1 MTLTMRDSP
10 DEPAAGALR
19 VLAGLRAP
27 VLGATGE
34 APPADPASVLETL
47 AEGVVVCDVGPDGT
61 ARPTVANAAA
71 RHLLG
76 PDPAALLAGGAV
88 GEARLVALDGRPMSP
103 EELPARETVAS
114 GRPVDG
120 YVWGVQRAAGERRW
134 VRSSSRPLR
143 RPDGGLAGV
152 VLSLVDVTDWVEATR
167 RLAHHA
173 QHDPLTGLPNRA
185 TLLERLADALGRM
198 RAEGSRCALLFVDLD
213 HFKHVNDSLGH
224 GAGDAVLVALAS
236 RVRHSLRPSDVVC
249 RLGGDE
255 LVVLAERVAAVP
267 AAVAIA
273 ERIRAAVAQPLV
285 VEGVP
290 LSPTCS
296 IGVAVG
302 VDVAPDELLRQ
313 ADTALYKAKEQGRD
327 RCVVFEPAMQLGA
340 RHRLDTEGRV
350 RAALR
355 SGGVAVHYQPIVA
368 LGDGHVVAREA
379 LVRVGGAD
387 GDEPVEAGD
396 LVRVAGETDLIVDVG
411 SAVLRQ
417 AVADAAGWP
426 DGAALSVNVAARQ
439 LRPALVEEVR
449 ALLAAHRL
457 EPDRLYLELTESA
470 LVGVDGPARATV
482 DRLAGLGVRLALDDF
497 GTRAANLADLRRL
510 PVAALKLDRSFTAGL
525 GRPPD
530 DDVVV
535 AVVDLARTLGVVTV
549 AKGVETA
556 GQAARLRALGC
567 DLAQGHWFGHPAPVP
582 ATAPAAGR

>member
-10 DEPAAGALR
+10 DEPTAGALR
-19 VLAGLRAP
+19 VLAGLRDP
-27 VLGATGE
+27 VLGASGE

-47 AEGVVVCDVGPDGT
+47 AEGVVVCDIRPDGT

-76 PDPAALLAGGAV
+76 PDPAALLAGGVA
-88 GEARLVALDGRPMSP
+88 GGIRLVALDGRPMSP

-120 YVWGVQRAAGERRW
+120 YVWGVQRADGERRW

-143 RPDGGLAGV
+143 RLEGELVGV

-185 TLLERLADALGRM
+185 TLLERLAAALVRM

-267 AAVAIA
+267 DAVAIA
-273 ERIRAAVAQPLV
+273 ERIRAAVAQPLL

-302 VDVAPDELLRQ
+302 VEVDPDELLRQ

-368 LGDGHVVAREA
+368 LDDGHVVAREA
-379 LVRVGGAD
+379 LVRVGGD
-387 GDEPVEAGD
+387 DEPVEAGD
-396 LVRVAGETDLIVDVG
+396 VVRVAGETDLIVDVG

-449 ALLAAHRL
+449 ALLGAHRL

-470 LVGVDGPARATV
+470 LVGVDGPARAAV

-497 GTRAANLADLRRL
+497 GTTAANLADLRRL
-510 PVAALKLDRSFTAGL
+510 PVAALKLDRSFTVGL
-525 GRPPD
+525 GRQPD

-567 DLAQGHWFGHPAPVP
+567 DLAQGHWFGRPAP
-582 ATAPAAGR
+582 